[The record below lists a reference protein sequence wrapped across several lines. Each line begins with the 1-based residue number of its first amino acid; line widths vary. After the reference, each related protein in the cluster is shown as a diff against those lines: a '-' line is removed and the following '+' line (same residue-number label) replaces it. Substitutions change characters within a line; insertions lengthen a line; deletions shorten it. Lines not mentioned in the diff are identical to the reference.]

1 MKALRLSELR
11 EVLQG
16 APFAAWWAEYGRAG
30 AELKQ
35 AAERRQDLVSQ
46 AELMDLRAELVQRT
60 AMDAFSDAGTAEE
73 AQARL
78 GADAQELE
86 NRALGLVGLYE
97 EQRFKTSDLWYR
109 LGGLERTLEDTRD
122 PAARKPLEKQLPGLQ
137 QEYAAEDQKRD
148 RLWAE
153 VEETWARSFERSLL
167 SHEHGDRARRIRRE
181 AERLF
186 KEADERRQRA
196 RQLKAEADA
205 ATREEATAAQRTA
218 QLLERAT
225 REFGCVHGD
234 RFLYWRHRDD
244 QRAAFAVP
252 LVADA
257 EGYNVELQA
266 LAVYTVGPL
275 RGVAFLEPAR
285 EGLAPTVQ
293 EGDRRFEEYLLGPRK
308 GVRPAGPGGEGAG
321 GATTP

>member
-16 APFAAWWAEYGRAG
+16 ASFAAWWAEVSRAT
-30 AELKQ
+30 AELRQ
-35 AAERRQDLVSQ
+35 AAERRQDLASQ
-46 AELMDLRAELVQRT
+46 AELMELRAELVQRT
-60 AMDAFSDAGTAEE
+60 AMDAFSDAGGAEE

-78 GADAQELE
+78 GAEAQDLE
-86 NRALGLVGLYE
+86 NRALGLVGHYE
-97 EQRFKTSDLWYR
+97 EQRFRSSDLWYR
-109 LGGLERTLEDTRD
+109 LGGLERTLEETRD
-122 PAARKPLEKQLPGLQ
+122 AAARKALERQLPGLR
-137 QEYAAEDQKRD
+137 QEFAQEEQKRD

-196 RQLKAEADA
+196 RQLKGEADA
-205 ATREEATAAQRTA
+205 AAREEAAAAQRGA
-218 QLLERAT
+218 QLLERAS

-244 QRAAFAVP
+244 KRAAFAVP

-257 EGYNVELQA
+257 EGYNVELA
-266 LAVYTVGPL
+266 PLSVYTVGPL

-285 EGLAPTVQ
+285 EGLAPTVE

-308 GVRPAGPGGEGAG
+308 GVRRGGGDPGGGA
-321 GATTP
+321 ATP